1 MINSLL
7 KQASRDG
14 ASDIHLEAFERKSM
28 VRFRVD
34 GNLRDIVDMRRDLH
48 AALVSRIKIMASL
61 DIAEKRMPQDGRI
74 SLRVGGRAI
83 DVRVSTLPTS
93 HGERVVLRLLEKNYD
108 RLDVRALGMAE
119 DTFSQFDQLIHRPH
133 GIVLV
138 TGPTGSGKTLL
149 AKSVA
154 KFLNVPFVI
163 ADATSL
169 TEAGYVGDDVESMI
183 SMLLAMAD
191 GDIALAER
199 GIVFIDEIDKVARKG
214 ESTSITRDVSGEGVQ
229 QALLKLVE
237 GTKCRV
243 NAAGNKR
250 KNPNSETI
258 EIDTKNILFIAGG
271 AFVGLTDLLR
281 NRLQGSSIGFGAEV
295 KSKDNEID
303 LRLTTPEDLIKF
315 GMIPEFIGRF
325 TTTVSLEELNKPEL
339 IRILTQIKN
348 SFIDQYKYI
357 FSLDNISLEFTA
369 DAIEQIAENCISFKT
384 GARGLHSEVERIL
397 LPHMFHVS
405 RYREH
410 NINDLLIT
418 QEMVL
423 NPMELVLP

>member
-1 MINSLL
+1 MSDNKLVYCSFCNTHKDLVTKLIVSDNVAICSDCIELCNQLILEEDNINDINIDSNPKKLDAYSIKNHLDKHVIGQHKAKIALSVAISNHYKRINS
-7 KQASRDG
+7 
-14 ASDIHLEAFERKSM
+14 EPP
-28 VRFRVD
+28 
-34 GNLRDIVDMRRDLH
+34 RDLE
-48 AALVSRIKIMASL
+48 
-61 DIAEKRMPQDGRI
+61 IAK
-74 SLRVGGRAI
+74 SN
-83 DVRVSTLPTS
+83 
-93 HGERVVLRLLEKNYD
+93 VLML
-108 RLDVRALGMAE
+108 
-119 DTFSQFDQLIHRPH
+119 
-133 GIVLV
+133 
-138 TGPTGSGKTLL
+138 GPTGSGKTLL

-191 GDIALAER
+191 GDVELAEK

-243 NAAGNKR
+243 NATGNKR
-250 KNPNSETI
+250 KNPNSEII
-258 EIDTKNILFIAGG
+258 EVDTKNILFIAGG
-271 AFVGLTDLLR
+271 AFVGLSDLLR
-281 NRLQGSSIGFGAEV
+281 SRLQGSSIGFGAEV
-295 KSKDNEID
+295 KSKDSNID
-303 LRLTTPEDLIKF
+303 LLLTTPEDLIKF

-339 IRILTQIKN
+339 IRILTEIKN

-357 FSLDNISLEFTA
+357 FSLDGINLEFTA
-369 DAIEQIAENCISFKT
+369 DAIEQIAENCINFKT

-397 LPHMFHVS
+397 LSHMFHVS
-405 RYREH
+405 KYREH
-410 NINDLLIT
+410 NIKDLLIT

-423 NPMELVLP
+423 NPKELVLP